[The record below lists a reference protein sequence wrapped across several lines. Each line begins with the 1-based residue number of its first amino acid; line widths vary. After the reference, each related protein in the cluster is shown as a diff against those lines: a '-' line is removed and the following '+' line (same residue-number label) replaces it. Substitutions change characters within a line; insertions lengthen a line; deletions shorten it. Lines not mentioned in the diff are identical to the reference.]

1 MYKGYIYDVET
12 GFYYCNSRYY
22 SPELRRFIQPKNVS
36 NLNPSSINGLNLYSY
51 ANNNSITIAYRS
63 ASFDGITSGEI
74 VNSISFNIGIG
85 NKNNF
90 GSISDITFPSL
101 YNTLG
106 FASNVFSVLN
116 GVKVAKYLTHIHGN
130 PPKVGWFLDNLSK
143 HGKISGYLGY
153 AAAIVDGIYV
163 YKNTNDLGLAGWTI
177 AYDIG
182 AMLIESKLGGIIGG
196 LIGGPAGA
204 IIGTLAGIGI
214 EVLIQYF
221 KDDVVNWIDKKVDDF
236 IDWILNIWGELANA

>member
-85 NKNNF
+85 KKNNL

-116 GVKVAKYLTHIHGN
+116 GVK
-130 PPKVGWFLDNLSK
+130 
-143 HGKISGYLGY
+143 
-153 AAAIVDGIYV
+153 
-163 YKNTNDLGLAGWTI
+163 
-177 AYDIG
+177 
-182 AMLIESKLGGIIGG
+182 
-196 LIGGPAGA
+196 
-204 IIGTLAGIGI
+204 
-214 EVLIQYF
+214 
-221 KDDVVNWIDKKVDDF
+221 
-236 IDWILNIWGELANA
+236 

>member
-85 NKNNF
+85 NK
-90 GSISDITFPSL
+90 
-101 YNTLG
+101 
-106 FASNVFSVLN
+106 
-116 GVKVAKYLTHIHGN
+116 K
-130 PPKVGWFLDNLSK
+130 
-143 HGKISGYLGY
+143 
-153 AAAIVDGIYV
+153 
-163 YKNTNDLGLAGWTI
+163 
-177 AYDIG
+177 
-182 AMLIESKLGGIIGG
+182 
-196 LIGGPAGA
+196 
-204 IIGTLAGIGI
+204 
-214 EVLIQYF
+214 
-221 KDDVVNWIDKKVDDF
+221 
-236 IDWILNIWGELANA
+236 